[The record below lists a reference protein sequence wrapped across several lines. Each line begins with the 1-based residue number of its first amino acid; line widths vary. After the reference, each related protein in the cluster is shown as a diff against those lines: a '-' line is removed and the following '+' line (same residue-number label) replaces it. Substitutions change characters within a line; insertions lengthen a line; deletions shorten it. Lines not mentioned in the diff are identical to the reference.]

1 MLLMKIQEMPSLK
14 DSISIIS
21 QHLYSCQDD
30 IADNLKYLVRSLQ
43 TGNEDIRLLNTT
55 YILELL
61 EQSEHNQVR
70 KVIVSHD
77 ILKIV
82 Y

>member
-1 MLLMKIQEMPSLK
+1 MPSLK

-30 IADNLKYLVRSLQ
+30 IADNLKYLIRSLQ

-61 EQSEHNQVR
+61 EQSEHNSVR
-70 KVIVSHD
+70 KVIVSQD